1 MRNFERLCKHT
12 SWQWIIFAI
21 KTGVLW
27 LQISPNMFL
36 WYATS
41 FSASSLL
48 DCRVKLAS
56 VRHIASHGERLQH
69 AGFCWGLPFQ
79 FSHTFSSGNTEPCCL
94 SSCLTSSVTS
104 PCHAHDVTTSWRQH
118 TNLRRHRS
126 RKKTL
131 ATCQWKKLAT
141 VLAFLWCLRCF
152 CNDFHAHLSR
162 SQELLEQTSG
172 SSWIQLWHCP
182 QSTGNIAT
190 RT

>member
-1 MRNFERLCKHT
+1 MNYFCNQDWCVVTANFTQHVPLIRYIVLRVEFPWLSR
-12 SWQWIIFAI
+12 
-21 KTGVLW
+21 KTRA
-27 LQISPNMFL
+27 QQ
-36 WYATS
+36 
-41 FSASSLL
+41 
-48 DCRVKLAS
+48 
-56 VRHIASHGERLQH
+56 LQH
-69 AGFCWGLPFQ
+69 SGFCWGLSFQ

-94 SSCLTSSVTS
+94 SSCLTSSLTS

-182 QSTGNIAT
+182 QSTGNIGS